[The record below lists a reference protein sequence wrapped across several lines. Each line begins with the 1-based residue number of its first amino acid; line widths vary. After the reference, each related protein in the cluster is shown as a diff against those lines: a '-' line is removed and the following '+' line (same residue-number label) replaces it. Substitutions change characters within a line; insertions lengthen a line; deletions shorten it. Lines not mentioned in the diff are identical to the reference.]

1 VADGPERRPGA
12 WWLLAGGL
20 FCITA
25 GDFVFA
31 LYERVLH
38 DPDRFP
44 SMADALYLA
53 GCPLIGLGMVL
64 LVRTRTAGRDRVCP
78 GCWGSWCSAPPGCTR
93 P

>member
-1 VADGPERRPGA
+1 VV